1 MGNLP
6 SFKWVSFL
14 KIFSFFQ
21 LIKTM
26 KTKSTFVLLWLTA
39 LALPAFA
46 DTIFMKDG
54 TTLEGVVVRED
65 ATSYT
70 VEVQITKSIKDEQV
84 ILKADV
90 DRVRKVGPDIAA
102 FDEISTLVPTPDA
115 LTSGEY
121 AQRIQM
127 VEKFLNDHR
136 GSVKSKDARAILA
149 TLKKEANE
157 VLAGGMKV
165 DGKIISP
172 SDYLAN
178 QYAID
183 SRIEAA
189 KIKQFVDSANYLQA
203 LRTFSDFDK
212 DFRSTAAYEEIR
224 PLISRVIRTYV
235 GGIAQSLATFD
246 ARTKKRMV
254 GLERMSSADRG
265 VTERAIAEET
275 AAIEKRF
282 KAEKDAKIGWVTTAP
297 FFKPSLEAT
306 VNFGKQELTRLDAQ
320 GGNPDSDGG
329 KAYRDA
335 LSQIQSGDKAAVT
348 AALTAAKAAGVSPR
362 YIEILNAA
370 AGKSGSANP

>member
-1 MGNLP
+1 MGNLA
-6 SFKWVSFL
+6 SGKYRSLFKS
-14 KIFSFFQ
+14 ISFFQ
-21 LIKTM
+21 LPKTM
-26 KTKSTFVLLWLTA
+26 KTKSTFVLLWLATF
-39 LALPAFA
+39 ALPAFA

-54 TTLEGVVVRED
+54 TTIEGAVVRED

-102 FDEISTLVPTPDA
+102 FDEISTFVPTPDA
-115 LTSGEY
+115 MTSGEY

-127 VEKFLNDHR
+127 VEKFLSDHR
-136 GSVKSKDARAILA
+136 GSVKSKDAKAILT
-149 TLKKEANE
+149 TLKQEANE
-157 VLAGGMKV
+157 VLAGGIKV

-178 QYAID
+178 QYSID

-203 LRTFSDFDK
+203 LRTFTDFDK

-254 GLERMSSADRG
+254 GLEQMTPADRG

-320 GGNPDSDGG
+320 GANPDADGG

-335 LSQIQSGDKAAVT
+335 LSKIHGGDKAAAT

-362 YIEILNAA
+362 YIDLLNAA
-370 AGKSGSANP
+370 ADKSAGDKP